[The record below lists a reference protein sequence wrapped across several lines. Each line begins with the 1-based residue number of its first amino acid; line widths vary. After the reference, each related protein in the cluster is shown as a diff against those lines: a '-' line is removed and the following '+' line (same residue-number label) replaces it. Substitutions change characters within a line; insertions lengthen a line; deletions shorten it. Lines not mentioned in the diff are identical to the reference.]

1 MFLKVGTVSYMTI
14 QHFFFFFSSKL
25 FAKIQTTSQKE
36 YLRYYSVYQNIK
48 IFTKSKIYLKHLQFS
63 NVSTDTTV
71 IFKNNM
77 LNEEFTLPLN
87 TSQN

>member
-36 YLRYYSVYQNIK
+36 YLRYYQNIK

-87 TSQN
+87 TSQT

>member
-48 IFTKSKIYLKHLQFS
+48 IFTKSKIYFS

-87 TSQN
+87 TSQT